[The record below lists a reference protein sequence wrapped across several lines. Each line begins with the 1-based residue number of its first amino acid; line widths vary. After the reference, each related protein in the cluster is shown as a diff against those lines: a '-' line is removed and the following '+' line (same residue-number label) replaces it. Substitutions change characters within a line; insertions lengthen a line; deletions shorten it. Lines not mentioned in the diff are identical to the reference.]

1 MPKLPLVTGGD
12 FIKVLQKKGY
22 YKDRQV
28 GSHVIMVHDA
38 QTDKTVSVPVHK
50 GKTLGRGITRAL
62 LKDAEISREEFLRLL

>member
-1 MPKLPLVTGGD
+1 MPKLPIVTGGD

-28 GSHVIMVHDA
+28 GSHVIMVHA
-38 QTDKTVSVPVHK
+38 QTDKAVSVPVHK

-62 LKDAEISREEFLRLL
+62 LKDAGISREEFLRLL